1 MNMISRQLVEEEWLR
16 NYLNTE
22 IHRYEECASCQ
33 FGGIMR
39 LQETDESGCNWSPPH
54 LRSSGQPSEVCLPI
68 AQLVATEAMQKF
80 NIKPTACELRQA
92 SGSPETV
99 SLHCRMLSIP
109 ILHIDTN
116 LINAHQRLD
125 SVNLL
130 ERWFE
135 DGVILIN
142 MSSTAHVEA
151 QAGNDQRRIHKANQQ
166 IHTASS
172 RFPIDD
178 PLFKQVELSLFP
190 DGAKDENQINDVMI
204 VCEAAKYQAILVTGD
219 GASKT
224 QPGGILGNR
233 DKLQNFVRV
242 MSPKEAVIF
251 VRSKIT
257 ARDDFN
263 RRVAGEFGGDLP
275 PWMGKD

>member
-1 MNMISRQLVEEEWLR
+1 MTSRHLVTSEWLR
-16 NYLNTE
+16 NYLNTG
-22 IHRYEECASCQ
+22 IHRYEECAPCQ
-33 FGGIMR
+33 FGRIMR
-39 LQETDESGCNWSPPH
+39 LQETDESGCNWSPPY

-68 AQLVATEAMQKF
+68 AQRVVAEAMKKF
-80 NIKPTACELRQA
+80 NIKPAVCVLSQA
-92 SGSPETV
+92 SGAKTV
-99 SLHCRMLSIP
+99 PLHGRMLSIP

-116 LINAHQRLD
+116 LINARQRID
-125 SVNLL
+125 FVNQL

-166 IHTASS
+166 IYTVSPHI
-172 RFPIDD
+172 PIDD
-178 PLFKQVELSLFP
+178 QLFKHVELSLFSN
-190 DGAKDENQINDVMI
+190 GAKDENQINDVRI

-219 GASKT
+219 GASRS

-233 DKLQNFVRV
+233 DKLKNFVQV
-242 MSPKEAVIF
+242 MSPAEAVDF

-257 ARDDFN
+257 ERDDFN
-263 RRVAGEFGGDLP
+263 RRVVREFGGELP
-275 PWMGKD
+275 PWTEKD